1 MCIKVNGSLF
11 DLTGLNLIDWVRA
24 EEARWR
30 KKDVDIETGCPS
42 LSLNLPSQLGFELD
56 STISWMPKWHSE
68 TEKIY
73 FGANLVRKYQI
84 VLSAPKPKLMCNL

>member
-1 MCIKVNGSLF
+1 MRIKVNRSLF

-24 EEARWR
+24 EEGRWR
-30 KKDVDIETGCPS
+30 KKDVDKGTGCLS

-56 STISWMPKWHSE
+56 SMTSRMPKCHSE

-73 FGANLVRKYQI
+73 FGAILAGKYQI
-84 VLSAPKPKLMCNL
+84 VLFVPKR